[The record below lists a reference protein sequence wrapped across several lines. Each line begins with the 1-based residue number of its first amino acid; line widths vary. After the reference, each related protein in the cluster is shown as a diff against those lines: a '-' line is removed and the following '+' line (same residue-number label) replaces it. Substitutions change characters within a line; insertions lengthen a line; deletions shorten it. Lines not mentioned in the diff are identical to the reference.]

1 MIIDINKIRYAV
13 LPELLGA
20 TGLLVIYDG
29 RLGWGIS
36 NNGNTAVYD
45 LSRVIMPIALFVNTD
60 TPLFQEE
67 LAKDFFNVSSQA
79 QKQVGDFTFGAT
91 ESDKK
96 LVAEFW
102 TNLPFPVPEFPN
114 ATLTKKGTKGTT
126 LNFENMDAAI
136 KQSWIMPENMLKLF
150 YDDLSAKDLPDL
162 PNVGHIKSDPAVEA
176 AMMKNVLYSLNY
188 FLNTIENG

>member
-13 LPELLGA
+13 LPEMLGA
-20 TGLLVIYDG
+20 TGLLVIYNG

-60 TPLFQEE
+60 TPLFKEE
-67 LAKDFFNVSSQA
+67 LEKDFFRVSNQA
-79 QKQVGDFTFGAT
+79 QKQVGDFTYSAT
-91 ESDKK
+91 DTNRAV
-96 LVAEFW
+96 LDEFW

-114 ATLTKKGTKGTT
+114 AVLTRKGTKGTT
-126 LNFENMDAAI
+126 LNFENMDSAI
-136 KQSWIMPENMLKLF
+136 KQSWIMPDHMLKLF
-150 YDDLSAKDLPDL
+150 YDDLPDKDLPDL
-162 PNVGHIKSDPAVEA
+162 PNVGHIKSDPAVES